1 MGDISEK
8 ASNLDGERLF
18 LLAGSVFVVFICF
31 LMVSSFLSY
40 LLTGILLA
48 FITYPLFQR
57 IEPKL
62 GSQIAASVVIL
73 LTIFAAILPFTI
85 LIGAVGGDAAELVSN
100 IDTDGSE
107 AVQKIEN
114 LIKEY
119 TGEEISIEQRARSLI
134 GDVASLLPSGLSSA
148 ISIISSVSI
157 GVSIM
162 LFLQFYALKDGKN
175 LVDWTMDF
183 NFMNDERQEMLYRST
198 ANSVWAVVKGH
209 VLVAMAQGLIAGLG
223 LYIVGIPNVL
233 FWTFMMVLLG
243 FIPMIG
249 SAFVW
254 APAAIYLALNGSVTP
269 AVFLIIYGIVVVG
282 GTDNFLR
289 PLVVDDSADIHPFF
303 ILVGLIGG
311 VGLFGPVGIFLGPVI
326 FGVLKN
332 LLNMVKEKQ

>member
-1 MGDISEK
+1 MGEISEK
-8 ASNLDGERLF
+8 ALSLDRERLF
-18 LLAGSVFVVFICF
+18 LLAGSLFVAFICF
-31 LMVSSFLSY
+31 IMVSSFLSY

-48 FITYPLFQR
+48 FVTYPLFQKL
-57 IEPKL
+57 EPKL

-85 LIGAVGGDAAELVSN
+85 LVGAVGGDAAELVSG
-100 IDTDGSE
+100 IDTNKSE
-107 AVQKIEN
+107 AVGKLETAV
-114 LIKEY
+114 KEY
-119 TGEEISIEQRARSLI
+119 TGQQINIEQRAKSFI

-157 GVSIM
+157 GGSMM
-162 LFLQFYALKDGKN
+162 LFLQFYALKDGKR

-183 NFMNDERQEMLYRST
+183 NFMNNERQELLYRST
-198 ANSVWAVVKGH
+198 ADSIWAVVKGH
-209 VLVAMAQGLIAGLG
+209 VLVALAQGLIAGLG
-223 LYIVGIPNVL
+223 LYLAGIPNVL

-254 APAAIYLALNGSVTP
+254 APAAIYLALNGSMTP
-269 AVFLIIYGIVVVG
+269 AIFLLVYGVVVVG